1 MKKFRFTLIELLA
14 KRSHLCCDRVYGK
27 EEGFSPAH
35 GQVNRNRFTLI
46 ELLVVIAI
54 IAVLS
59 GMLLPALSKVKE
71 AGNKATCV
79 SNQKQIYSLASMYGA
94 DYNSFIAPR
103 TMSHIYKNSSGGVAR
118 PTESFTEKLISFYI
132 KGIKVHQKDSGHQ
145 VLAGLEF
152 LVCPT
157 ILNPNA
163 KYFDHRL
170 RNYDNGN
177 GAIGYYR
184 RIPTMPDLLREN
196 TGGTVH
202 KPGQPYYFDRVKR
215 PGYKVYIMETIGSVR
230 WTLTHSNPG
239 CRSNFTTPTLDASL
253 QNTTS
258 YSTVDKIRKDVYK
271 GRHNGAV
278 NMTCLDGHVESI
290 NCEVLRKTYNTGSHS
305 TNRYHY
311 YHD

>member
-1 MKKFRFTLIELLA
+1 MKKFRFTLIELLV

-35 GQVNRNRFTLI
+35 GQVNRFRFTLI

-79 SNQKQIYSLASMYGA
+79 SNQKQMYSLASLYGA

-103 TMSHIYKNSSGGVAR
+103 TMSNIYKKASGGLVR

-157 ILNPNA
+157 MLNPNA
-163 KYFDHRL
+163 KYFDYRL

-215 PGYKVYIMETIGSVR
+215 PGYKVYIMETIGSWR
-230 WTLTHSNPG
+230 SLTYSNPG
-239 CRSNFTTPTLDASL
+239 CQITDYTVPKYDASYL
-253 QNTTS
+253 NKTNYTTE
-258 YSTVDKIRKDVYK
+258 DKIRKDVFV
-271 GRHNGAV
+271 GRHNGTV

-290 NCEVLRKTYNTGSHS
+290 NCGVLKNTYNTGSKS

>member
-1 MKKFRFTLIELLA
+1 MRKDYFTLIELLA

-79 SNQKQIYSLASMYGA
+79 SNQKQIYSLASMYSA

-132 KGIKVHQKDSGHQ
+132 KGIKVNPGNNGHQ

-163 KYFDHRL
+163 KYFDHGL
-170 RNYDNGN
+170 LNYDNGN
-177 GAIGYYR
+177 GAVGYYR
-184 RIPTMPDLLREN
+184 RIPTMSDLLREN
-196 TGGTVH
+196 TSGSVH
-202 KPGQPYYFDRVKR
+202 KAVQPYYFDRVKR

-239 CRSNFTTPTLDASL
+239 CRSSFTIPTLDASL
-253 QNTTS
+253 QNKTS

-290 NCEVLRKTYNTGSHS
+290 NCEVLRKTYNTGSKS